1 MTSFHFITLHFFSFL
16 GTRVYAPPEW
26 IRFSRYHGIPATVWS
41 LGILLYDMVCGDIP
55 FEQDEQICNAEI
67 KFRTRLSHECQ
78 DLVKR
83 CLRLR
88 PVDRISI
95 EEILLHPWMSA
106 NLEAGLP
113 IAAGVAA
120 NVSSASNGNV
130 AESQTSSASTQSSS
144 SVSSMSTSSSLG
156 TDSGASSSNNSG
168 SATAT
173 PFVSASSVMFNQQ
186 NHQLLLLHHQQ
197 QQYRSYDDLP
207 QRSHLNHNQQQSSNP
222 DINQR

>member
-1 MTSFHFITLHFFSFL
+1 MRSDFKSLFFFIL

-95 EEILLHPWMSA
+95 EEILVHPWMSA
-106 NLEAGLP
+106 NLESGLAA
-113 IAAGVAA
+113 AAGVATVA
-120 NVSSASNGNV
+120 VAANGN
-130 AESQTSSASTQSSS
+130 ADSQTPSSASTQSSS
-144 SVSSMSTSSSLG
+144 SVSSMSTSFSLG
-156 TDSGASSSNNSG
+156 TDSGASSSSNSG
-168 SATAT
+168 SASTAA
-173 PFVSASSVMFNQQ
+173 FVSASSVMFNQQ
-186 NHQLLLLHHQQ
+186 LLLNQ

-207 QRSHLNHNQQQSSNP
+207 QRSHLNHHQQQSSNP
-222 DINQR
+222 EVHQR